1 MPQRTPSPC
10 NRRVRPAAATVELA
24 ILLPFL
30 MFLFL
35 VAVDWGRIFY
45 YSEILTNCAHQG
57 AIYASDPVA
66 ASKSPYKSL
75 QDAATADASD
85 MSPQPT
91 VTSVSGTDSDGNA
104 YVEVTATWQFTT
116 VVNFPAIAGLPA
128 IARPINLSRT
138 ERVRV
143 APSSP

>member
-1 MPQRTPSPC
+1 MPKGSRH
-10 NRRVRPAAATVELA
+10 RRRHAAATVELA

-66 ASKSPYKSL
+66 ASKSPYQSI
-75 QDAATADASD
+75 QDAATADAGD
-85 MSPQPT
+85 MQPKPT
-91 VTSVSGTDSDGNA
+91 ITSVNGKDSDGNA
-104 YVEVTATWQFTT
+104 YVGVTATWQFTT

-128 IARPINLSRT
+128 IGGPMNLTRT
-138 ERVRV
+138 VRVRV
-143 APSSP
+143 APSTP